1 MYNYSIMRK
10 IVLLALA
17 AILFVACSP
26 NREKHLEQIAAF
38 EERITE
44 SPISAA
50 NPETADSLTDLYVSF
65 ADKFEKD
72 SLAPVFL
79 LKAGEVQSN
88 VLHTEHAVEIFD
100 RLIEDY
106 PDFEDLPMC
115 YYLKANAYDMN
126 SQYEEAK
133 AAYEFFVSKYPNHF
147 MARAAQVSLDHL
159 GMSPEEML
167 ADILAHADDTI
178 IAQNSEM
185 I

>member
-1 MYNYSIMRK
+1 MKK
-10 IVLLALA
+10 IALLVFA
-17 AILFVACSP
+17 AVLFVACGP
-26 NREKHLEQIAAF
+26 NREKLIDEINTF
-38 EERITE
+38 EEVINE
-44 SPISAA
+44 SPIAAA
-50 NPETADSLTDLYVSF
+50 NPATADSLTDLYVTF
-65 ADKFEKD
+65 VDKFEKD

-100 RLIEDY
+100 RLIENY

-133 AAYEFFVSKYPNHF
+133 AAYEFFVQKYPNHF
-147 MARAAQVSLDHL
+147 MARAAQVSLDHI

-178 IAQNSEM
+178 IAQNAEVE
-185 I
+185 

>member
-1 MYNYSIMRK
+1 M
-10 IVLLALA
+10 
-17 AILFVACSP
+17 
-26 NREKHLEQIAAF
+26 
-38 EERITE
+38 
-44 SPISAA
+44 
-50 NPETADSLTDLYVSF
+50 
-65 ADKFEKD
+65 
-72 SLAPVFL
+72 
-79 LKAGEVQSN
+79 
-88 VLHTEHAVEIFD
+88 AVESNAIICRRYNAPDTKSALKFFD
-100 RLIEDY
+100 RLIENY

-133 AAYEFFVSKYPNHF
+133 AAYEFFVSKYPDHF
-147 MARAAQVSLDHL
+147 MARAAQISLDHL

>member
-1 MYNYSIMRK
+1 MKK
-10 IVLLALA
+10 IASLMLA
-17 AILFVACSP
+17 AVLFVACGP
-26 NREKHLEQIAAF
+26 NREKLLDEIRTF
-38 EERITE
+38 EELINE

-65 ADKFEKD
+65 ADKFEQD
-72 SLAPVFL
+72 SLSPAFL

-100 RLIEDY
+100 RLIENY

-133 AAYEFFVSKYPNHF
+133 AAYEFFVSKYPDHF
-147 MARAAQVSLDHL
+147 MARAAQISLDHL

-178 IAQNSEM
+178 IAQNNETM
-185 I
+185 